1 MLTFSDIWSRCKRN
15 QTIWTTET
23 GKWCDDKLQF
33 VLWSDQTSH
42 ETGTEVQ
49 LSERLSRGLGA
60 TLSGEMEISHC
71 DYNLHCPKLDQLSTG
86 VSRLAHNQWMWQT
99 ANIIYTSDVF

>member
-1 MLTFSDIWSRCKRN
+1 MVFDRGIEESDS
-15 QTIWTTET
+15 IWTTDT

-33 VLWSDQTSH
+33 VLWSDQASN

-49 LSERLSRGLGA
+49 LSKRLSRGLGA
-60 TLSGEMEISHC
+60 RLSAEMEISHC

-86 VSRLAHNQWMWQT
+86 VSRLAHIQCVWEA

>member
-1 MLTFSDIWSRCKRN
+1 MVSDRGIKTRTLYGQ
-15 QTIWTTET
+15 QTQAKDATTHCSLYFGVT
-23 GKWCDDKLQF
+23 K
-33 VLWSDQTSH
+33 TSN

-49 LSERLSRGLGA
+49 LSECLSRGLGA

-86 VSRLAHNQWMWQT
+86 VSRLSHIQCL
-99 ANIIYTSDVF
+99 